1 MKVVFLEDVE
11 GTAQVGEVKEVKNGF
26 ARNFLLPRRLA
37 APAIEPYLRRAQAHA
52 VREAKHQ
59 EVVDVEAS
67 TIAERIEGKRITFTA
82 RVGEQNKLY
91 GSITSIHIA
100 EEVAKLTGDEEFD
113 HRKVL
118 LPEAIKEVGIQ
129 PIRLRL
135 TRNVE
140 ATIEV
145 EVLAEGEDLD
155 ETEEAEAGEQPSAEA
170 EEGPQA
176 EVEEEATEAEETAE
190 EPPATDT
197 AEPEAE
203 TAEAEESEEEE
214 EPA

>member
-52 VREAKHQ
+52 AREAKSQ
-59 EVVDVEAS
+59 EAVDVEAS
-67 TIAERIEGKRITFTA
+67 TVAERIEGARITITA

-91 GSITSIHIA
+91 GSITSVHIA

-129 PIRLRL
+129 PVRLRL

-140 ATIEV
+140 AAIEV
-145 EVLAEGEDLD
+145 EVIAEGEELD
-155 ETEEAEAGEQPSAEA
+155 EAEAEAGEQPTAEA
-170 EEGPQA
+170 QEGPQA
-176 EVEEEATEAEETAE
+176 EAEAEPEEVEETAE

-203 TAEAEESEEEE
+203 TEESEEEAK
-214 EPA
+214 PA